1 MPKDDQVNI
10 LLVDDQ
16 PGKLLSYEVILGP
29 LGENLIAVTSGREA
43 LTCLLNTE
51 IAVVLID
58 IEMPDQNGFELAAT
72 IRDHPRF
79 EKVAIIFVSAVHFTD
94 ADTLRGY
101 KMGAV
106 DYVTV
111 PVTPEILRAKV
122 QVFAELYRKTRE
134 LERFADILERRVE
147 ERTAELMTAVERQTV
162 LTREVD
168 HRAKNVLTVVQ
179 SLVRLTRA
187 PSIDKYVT
195 AIEGRINALARS
207 HVLLSTSHWQ
217 GADLREILEKE
228 LSPYNTNSN
237 ERFTIEGP
245 PTLLN
250 PAATQS
256 LTLVFHELAT
266 NAAKYGSL
274 STPEGRLTV
283 KFEQRPGAIVLHWLE
298 RGGPPV
304 KVPKANGFGTTLIF
318 ISMKNLQGEAE
329 FNWDH
334 GGMKCKLILPRHEE
348 PVNIQQNMVQEEAG
362 DGATLPQRKITALLV
377 EDEPLIAMMM
387 ADMLTEF
394 DFDVLGPFSTVAKAI
409 SAVDQA
415 IVQVA
420 LLDVN
425 LAGEMVYPLASRLRE
440 LGVPFIFM
448 TGYSAESIESRFME
462 APILK
467 KPVDQAQLY
476 RTIKRMTDMVA
487 TN

>member
-1 MPKDDQVNI
+1 MPKNDQVNI

-29 LGENLIAVTSGREA
+29 LGENLIPVTSAREA

-51 IAVVLID
+51 VAVILID

-72 IRDHPRF
+72 IRNHPRF
-79 EKVAIIFVSAVHFTD
+79 EKIAIIFVSAVHFTD

-134 LERFADILERRVE
+134 LERLTDVLERRVE
-147 ERTAELMTAVERQTV
+147 ERTAELTTAVERQTI
-162 LTREVD
+162 LAREVD

-187 PSIDKYVT
+187 SSIEKYVS

-207 HVLLSTSHWQ
+207 HVMLSFSHWQ

-228 LSPYNTNSN
+228 LSPYNTNAN

-283 KFEQRPGAIVLHWLE
+283 KFEVHPGALVLHWLE
-298 RGGPPV
+298 QGGPQV
-304 KVPKANGFGTTLIF
+304 MVPKANGFGTTLISL
-318 ISMKNLQGEAE
+318 SMKNLQGEAE

-334 GGMKCKLILPRHEE
+334 GGMKCKLTLPRHEE
-348 PVNIQQNMVQEEAG
+348 PEKAQQNTIQDEAE
-362 DGATLPQRKITALLV
+362 DDTALPRCKITALLV

-387 ADMLTEF
+387 ADMLADF
-394 DFDVLGPFSTVAKAI
+394 NFDVLGPFATVAKAI
-409 SAVDQA
+409 SAVEQTN
-415 IVQVA
+415 VHVA

-425 LAGEMVYPLASRLRE
+425 LAGEMVYPVASRLRE

-448 TGYSAESIESRFME
+448 TGYAPESIEMQFTG

-467 KPVDQAQLY
+467 KPVDQTQLY
-476 RTIKRMTDMVA
+476 RTLQRVTEVVA
-487 TN
+487 PN